1 MNTIDLKFVLHHG
14 DAMVQRIAGREELLG
29 PDVNA
34 VHRLLKNHVHDL
46 VGLKP
51 YALITDAALG
61 ALDIPADGM
70 TPITETYDEMPA
82 IPAPVL
88 LLA

>member
-1 MNTIDLKFVLHHG
+1 MTPWSSGSPAAK
-14 DAMVQRIAGREELLG
+14 LLG

-61 ALDIPADGM
+61 ALDIPADGIA
-70 TPITETYDEMPA
+70 PITETYDEMPA